1 MLASWADA
9 IDNTHDDTVDVTAAL
24 VDSDEVSSAKASSDS
39 CSDSDAEAAAF
50 LADADFAVAVA
61 RAAEL
66 SGLTVVGSTVTD
78 PNTQREKGRSDNTL
92 HREAEKKE
100 SISFCLH
107 LQCFD
112 AVGWVAGR
120 ASCRPT
126 NSIKADCTSTRGHC
140 YKLYEGYL
148 QVNMQRYF
156 FTNRICD
163 IWNALRSS
171 VVEASSLTVGPC

>member
-92 HREAEKKE
+92 HCEAEKRNQFPFVCIF
-100 SISFCLH
+100 SALT
-107 LQCFD
+107 LL
-112 AVGWVAGR
+112 VGWQKGHPAAEPT
-120 ASCRPT
+120 AS
-126 NSIKADCTSTRGHC
+126 K
-140 YKLYEGYL
+140 
-148 QVNMQRYF
+148 
-156 FTNRICD
+156 
-163 IWNALRSS
+163 
-171 VVEASSLTVGPC
+171 LTVQVLEDIVINCTRVICRLTCTDIFSQTVFVISGMRYGAQ

>member
-1 MLASWADA
+1 
-9 IDNTHDDTVDVTAAL
+9 
-24 VDSDEVSSAKASSDS
+24 VSSAKASSDS

-78 PNTQREKGRSDNTL
+78 PNTQREKGRSDNAL
-92 HREAEKKE
+92 HREAEKRNKFPFVCIF
-100 SISFCLH
+100 SALT
-107 LQCFD
+107 LL
-112 AVGWVAGR
+112 VGWQEGHPA
-120 ASCRPT
+120 AQP
-126 NSIKADCTSTRGHC
+126 STRGHC
-140 YKLYEGYL
+140 YKLYKGYL
-148 QVNMQRYF
+148 QVNMHRYF